1 MRRSYITIYDCE
13 EHNSTIMLL
22 LFYINKHMSRFALT
36 KLMVAWQANQI
47 EILVTIS
54 VKLLKYILTSDK
66 GMHFIK
72 QNMPS
77 VEPGICIMRILPF
90 PPAMFLTA
98 SN

>member
-1 MRRSYITIYDCE
+1 
-13 EHNSTIMLL
+13 MLL
-22 LFYINKHMSRFALT
+22 FVKNKHMSVYSD
-36 KLMVAWQANQI
+36 KLRVASQENQI

-54 VKLLKYILTSDK
+54 LKLLKYNLTSDK
-66 GMHFIK
+66 GMQFIK

-77 VEPGICIMRILPF
+77 VEPSICIMRILPF